1 MLIEQYRSIV
11 LSIHENNFKQI
22 ITSGIAELN
31 LDASQT
37 KIDQTL
43 DYLSLLQKW
52 NQSFNLVSSR
62 NKLEI
67 VERHILDSLS
77 VNEYIGGECILDMG
91 SGAGLPGIPLA
102 IFNPEKKFILLD
114 SNGKK
119 TRFLQQVKTAL
130 HLQSIEIENSR
141 VENYQTKHQIDMV
154 VCRAFSSLA
163 EIAKKAQHL
172 LSRDCK
178 ILAMKGKFPEDEIS
192 ELSEEVKVSNIV
204 ELKVPG
210 ISSERHLVE
219 LSIG

>member
-11 LSIHENNFKQI
+11 LSIQENNFKQI

-37 KIDQTL
+37 QIDQTL

-62 NKLEI
+62 NNLEI

-77 VNEYIGGECILDMG
+77 VNEYIDGEYILDMG
-91 SGAGLPGIPLA
+91 SGAGLPGLPLA

-130 HLQSIEIENSR
+130 NLQSIEIENSR

-154 VCRAFSSLA
+154 VCRAFSSLV

-178 ILAMKGKFPEDEIS
+178 ILAMKGKFPGEEIS

-210 ISSERHLVE
+210 INSERHLIE
-219 LSIG
+219 LSKG

>member
-37 KIDQTL
+37 QIDQTL

-210 ISSERHLVE
+210 INSERHLIE
-219 LSIG
+219 LSKG

>member
-1 MLIEQYRSIV
+1 
-11 LSIHENNFKQI
+11 LSIHENNFRQI
-22 ITSGIAELN
+22 ITSGIDGLN
-31 LDASQT
+31 LDASQ
-37 KIDQTL
+37 IQINQTL

-62 NKLEI
+62 NNLEI

-178 ILAMKGKFPEDEIS
+178 ILAMKGKFPEQEIS
-192 ELSEEVKVSNIV
+192 ELSEEFTVSNIV

>member
-1 MLIEQYRSIV
+1 LIEQYRSIV

-77 VNEYIGGECILDMG
+77 VN
-91 SGAGLPGIPLA
+91 
-102 IFNPEKKFILLD
+102 
-114 SNGKK
+114 
-119 TRFLQQVKTAL
+119 
-130 HLQSIEIENSR
+130 
-141 VENYQTKHQIDMV
+141 
-154 VCRAFSSLA
+154 
-163 EIAKKAQHL
+163 
-172 LSRDCK
+172 
-178 ILAMKGKFPEDEIS
+178 
-192 ELSEEVKVSNIV
+192 
-204 ELKVPG
+204 
-210 ISSERHLVE
+210 
-219 LSIG
+219 

>member
-119 TRFLQQVKTAL
+119 TRFLQQVKIAL

-154 VCRAFSSLA
+154 VCRAFSSLV

-210 ISSERHLVE
+210 INSERHLIE
-219 LSIG
+219 LSKG

>member
-1 MLIEQYRSIV
+1 M
-11 LSIHENNFKQI
+11 SIHENNFRQI
-22 ITSGIAELN
+22 ITSGIDGLN
-31 LDASQT
+31 LDASQ
-37 KIDQTL
+37 IQINQTL

-119 TRFLQQVKTAL
+119 TRFLQQVKIAL

-210 ISSERHLVE
+210 INSERHLIE
-219 LSIG
+219 LSKG

>member
-1 MLIEQYRSIV
+1 

-37 KIDQTL
+37 QIDQTL

-210 ISSERHLVE
+210 INSERHLIE
-219 LSIG
+219 LSKG

>member
-1 MLIEQYRSIV
+1 LLIEQYRSIV

-37 KIDQTL
+37 QIDQTL

-52 NQSFNLVSSR
+52 NQSFNLVSSK
-62 NKLEI
+62 NNLEI

-77 VNEYIGGECILDMG
+77 VNEYIDGEYILDMG

-119 TRFLQQVKTAL
+119 TRFLQQVKMAL
-130 HLQSIEIENSR
+130 DLQSIEIENSR

-210 ISSERHLVE
+210 INSERHLIE
-219 LSIG
+219 LSKG